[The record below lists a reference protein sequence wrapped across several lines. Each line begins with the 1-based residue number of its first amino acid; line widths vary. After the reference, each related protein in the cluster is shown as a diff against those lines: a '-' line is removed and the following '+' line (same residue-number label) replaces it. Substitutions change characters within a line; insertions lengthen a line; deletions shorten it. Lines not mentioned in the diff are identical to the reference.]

1 VNASP
6 TRLTRLLALVPYL
19 LARPQSRLDEVAAT
33 FDVTVE
39 QLRQDLELIWMCG
52 LPGYYPGDLIDVD
65 IEGDTVTVSNA
76 ATIARP
82 LRLQAD
88 EAVALMVGLQTLA
101 QVPGPEQDAITRA
114 LAKLESAAGE
124 AAATASAAVAVDVE
138 AAPDVVATIR
148 DALERNRAVH
158 LSYYVPT
165 RDETTERDIDPVR
178 LHVISGRTYLEAW
191 CRSVEDMRLFRLD
204 RVVQVT
210 VLDEPSAP
218 PAEAQPRDLS
228 EGLFQPGP
236 DDETVVLELAPQGA
250 WVADN
255 YPYESVEPMD
265 GGGLRVTLRTPDTR
279 WVRRLA
285 LRLGAAGRIVAPAD
299 LARSVRADAKAAL
312 RAYDA

>member
-19 LARPQSRLDEVAAT
+19 LARPQSRLEEVAST

-76 ATIARP
+76 DTIARP

-124 AAATASAAVAVDVE
+124 AAATSAAVAVDVE
-138 AAPDVVATIR
+138 TDPAVVATIT
-148 DALERNRAVH
+148 DALARNRAMH

-165 RDETTERDIDPVR
+165 RDETTERDVDPVR
-178 LHVISGRTYLEAW
+178 LHVVSGRTYLEAW
-191 CRSVEDMRLFRLD
+191 CRSVEDIRLFRLD
-204 RVVQVT
+204 RVVKVT

-218 PAEAQPRDLS
+218 PAEARRRDLS

-236 DDETVVLELAPQGA
+236 DDETVVIELTARGN

-255 YPYESVEPMD
+255 YPYESADPLP

-285 LRLGAAGRIVAPAD
+285 LRLGDAGRIVAPVA
-299 LARSVRADAKAAL
+299 LAQTVRADAVAAL
-312 RAYDA
+312 QAYEG

>member
-1 VNASP
+1 MSASP

-33 FDVTVE
+33 FDVSVQ
-39 QLRQDLELIWMCG
+39 QLQQDLELIWMCG

-76 ATIARP
+76 DTIARP

-88 EAVALMVGLQTLA
+88 EAVALVVGLQTLA
-101 QVPGPEQDAITRA
+101 QLPGPEQDAIARA
-114 LAKLESAAGE
+114 LAKVESAAGE
-124 AAATASAAVAVDVE
+124 AAAASAAVTVDVETDPDVE
-138 AAPDVVATIR
+138 AAVR
-148 DALERNRAVH
+148 DALARDRAVH

-165 RDETTERDIDPVR
+165 RDETTERDVDPIR
-178 LHVISGRTYLEAW
+178 LHVVSGRTYLEGW
-191 CRSVEDMRLFRLD
+191 CRRVEDVRLFRLD
-204 RVVQVT
+204 RVVRVN

-218 PAEAQPRDLS
+218 PPEAQPRDLS

-236 DDETVVLELAPQGA
+236 DDETVVLELTRQGR

-255 YPYESVEPMD
+255 YPCESVEEIAE
-265 GGGLRVTLRTPDTR
+265 GGLRVTLRTPDTR

-285 LRLGAAGRIVAPAD
+285 LRLGDAGRIVAPAE
-299 LARSVRADAKAAL
+299 LVLSVKRDAEAAL
-312 RAYDA
+312 QAYDM

>member
-1 VNASP
+1 MNASP

-19 LARPQSRLDEVAAT
+19 LARPQSQLDEVAAT
-33 FDVTVE
+33 FDVTVD

-52 LPGYYPGDLIDVD
+52 LPGYFPGDLIDVD

-76 ATIARP
+76 DTIARP

-124 AAATASAAVAVDVE
+124 AAAASVAVAVDVE
-138 AAPDVVATIR
+138 TDPDVVATVR
-148 DALERNRAVH
+148 DALARNRRVH

-165 RDETTERDIDPVR
+165 RDETTERDVDPIR
-178 LHVISGRTYLEAW
+178 LHVVTGRTYLEGW
-191 CRSVEDMRLFRLD
+191 CRRVEDVRLFRLD
-204 RVVQVT
+204 RVVKVEI
-210 VLDEPSAP
+210 LDAPSEPP
-218 PAEAQPRDLS
+218 PEAQPRDLS

-236 DDETVVLELAPQGA
+236 DDETVVLELTPQGG

-255 YPYESVEPMD
+255 YPYESREDLPD
-265 GGGLRVTLRTPDTR
+265 GGIRLTLRTPDTR
-279 WVRRLA
+279 WVQRLA
-285 LRLGAAGRIVAPAD
+285 LRLGASGRIVAPAA
-299 LARSVRADAKAAL
+299 LARTVQDEAKAAL
-312 RAYDA
+312 QAYVAD

>member
-1 VNASP
+1 MSASP

-33 FDVTVE
+33 FDVSVQ

-76 ATIARP
+76 DTIARP

-88 EAVALMVGLQTLA
+88 EAVALLVGLQTLA
-101 QVPGPEQDAITRA
+101 QLPGPEQDAIARA
-114 LAKLESAAGE
+114 LAKVESAAGE
-124 AAATASAAVAVDVE
+124 AAAASVAVAVDVE
-138 AAPDVVATIR
+138 TDPDVEAAVRA
-148 DALERNRAVH
+148 ALAGNRAVH

-165 RDETTERDIDPVR
+165 RDETTERDVDPIR
-178 LHVISGRTYLEAW
+178 LHVVSGRTYLEGW
-191 CRSVEDMRLFRLD
+191 CRRVEDVRLFRLD
-204 RVVQVT
+204 RVVRVQI
-210 VLDEPSAP
+210 LDEPSAP
-218 PAEAQPRDLS
+218 PPEAQPRDLS

-236 DDETVVLELAPQGA
+236 EDETVVLELTRQGR

-255 YPYESVEPMD
+255 YPCESVEETGD
-265 GGGLRVTLRTPDTR
+265 GGLRVTLRTPDTR

-285 LRLGAAGRIVAPAD
+285 LRLGDAGQIVAPVELVRD
-299 LARSVRADAKAAL
+299 LKRDAETAL
-312 RAYDA
+312 QAYDV

>member
-1 VNASP
+1 MNTSP

-19 LARPQSRLDEVAAT
+19 LARPQSRLSDVAAT
-33 FDVTVE
+33 FDVSVD
-39 QLRQDLELIWMCG
+39 QLRQDLSLIWMCG

-76 ATIARP
+76 DTIARP

-88 EAVALMVGLQTLA
+88 EAVALLVGLQTLA
-101 QVPGPEQDAITRA
+101 QVPGPEQDAIARA

-124 AAATASAAVAVDVE
+124 AAAASAAVAVDVE
-138 AAPDVVATIR
+138 TDPAVVATVR
-148 DALERNRAVH
+148 EALARGNAMH
-158 LSYYVPT
+158 LAYYVPT

-178 LHVISGRTYLEAW
+178 LHVVAGRTYLEAW

-204 RVVQVT
+204 RVVQAT
-210 VLDEPSAP
+210 VLDEPSSP
-218 PAEAQPRDLS
+218 PPEAQPRDLS
-228 EGLFQPGP
+228 DGLFQPGP
-236 DDETVVLELAPQGA
+236 GDETVVLELTPEGA

-255 YPYESVEPMD
+255 YPYESLEELP

-285 LRLGAAGRIVAPAD
+285 LRLGAAGRIVAPVPLAD
-299 LARSVRADAKAAL
+299 AVRAEAKAAL
-312 RAYDA
+312 RAYDV